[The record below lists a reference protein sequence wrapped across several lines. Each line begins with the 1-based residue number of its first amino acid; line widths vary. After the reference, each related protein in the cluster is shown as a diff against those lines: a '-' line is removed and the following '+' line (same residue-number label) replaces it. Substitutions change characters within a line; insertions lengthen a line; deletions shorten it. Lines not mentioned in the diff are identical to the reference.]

1 MAYRFTSTEKWRDSW
16 FSKLKPLEKLLFL
29 YLCDSCDIAG
39 FIEVNT
45 KIWAAELN
53 CREQDVKG
61 ALKGLARG
69 LVFSDDMECIFVKN
83 FIKHQKN
90 LPINENNTVHRG
102 ILKRLNEYAERFNT
116 QDINDF
122 IENKIEGALK
132 GLDSPIGLG
141 KGNSNGNIFFE
152 YNKEY
157 SNILREWFEYKKGRK
172 QDYKDENSKK
182 KFYTKL
188 YNLSDGN
195 AEKAQK
201 IIDQSMANNWAG
213 IFELRQTKKQDNSMF
228 V

>member
-1 MAYRFTSTEKWRDSW
+1 LEVEMAYRFTSTEKWRDSW
-16 FSKLKPLEKLLFL
+16 FSKLKPMEKLLFL

-39 FIEVNT
+39 FIEINT

-53 CREQDVKG
+53 CREYDVKG

-69 LVFSDDMECIFVKN
+69 LVFSQDMECIFIKN

-122 IENKIEGALK
+122 IDNKIEGALK

-141 KGNSNGNIFFE
+141 KGKGNGIGKENTIPE
-152 YNKEY
+152 YAEFKEY
-157 SNILREWFEYKKGRK
+157 ALENKKNVDLPSLKLKYEAWKANGWRDGKGKEILNWKSKILNTLPYIKEK
-172 QDYKDENSKK
+172 NS
-182 KFYTKL
+182 
-188 YNLSDGN
+188 GN
-195 AEKAQK
+195 
-201 IIDQSMANNWAG
+201 
-213 IFELRQTKKQDNSMF
+213 TMF
-228 V
+228 